1 MKTAL
6 RFTRSLNFA
15 AFIAGA
21 AALATLGTGTVQAQ
35 GNFPERPLRLI
46 VTFPPG
52 GSTDIVGRLVA
63 AKMSEGLGRQVLVEN
78 KPGAAGNIGTAE
90 AARAPADGHTLLF
103 HIVTTAVIN
112 PLTQKNLTYD
122 PLKDLAPVAM
132 IARIP
137 NVLIVNKD
145 VPAKNLSEMISW
157 LKANPGK
164 YNYGSSGTGGVMH
177 LSGELFKQQAGIDV
191 QHIPYKGSAPAMQE
205 MMAGTIT
212 FMFDNI
218 TGAIGP
224 AKSGQVKLFGVT
236 TEQRVPIAPDV
247 PTIAE
252 AGLPQFKNAS
262 WFSIFTRGGTPAP
275 VIARLEA
282 EVLKA
287 VNHPE
292 TTERLRTLG
301 AIPAPMGA
309 AQLDKFWKAEFD
321 YWRPV
326 VQGIKLE

>member
-1 MKTAL
+1 MKTAA
-6 RFTRSLNFA
+6 RFTATALA
-15 AFIAGA
+15 LM
-21 AALATLGTGTVQAQ
+21 AALAPGMTLAQ
-35 GNFPERPLRLI
+35 GAFPERPVRLI

-52 GSTDIVGRLVA
+52 GSTDIVGRLIA
-63 AKMSEGLGRQVLVEN
+63 AKMGEGLGKPVLVEN
-78 KPGAAGNIGTAE
+78 KPGAAGNIGTTE
-90 AARAPADGHTLLF
+90 AAKSAADGYTLLF

-112 PLTQKNLTYD
+112 PLTQKNLSYD
-122 PLKDLAPVAM
+122 PVRDLAPVAM

-145 VPAKNLSEMISW
+145 LPAKNLGELIAL

-164 YNYGSSGTGGVMH
+164 YNYGSSGTGGLMH

-205 MMAGTIT
+205 MMAGTIAY
-212 FMFDNI
+212 MFDNI
-218 TGAIGP
+218 TGAMVRR
-224 AKSGQVKLFGVT
+224 SGQVRLFGVT
-236 TEQRVPIAPDV
+236 TEQRVPIAPEV
-247 PTIAE
+247 PSIAE

-262 WFSIFTRGGTPAP
+262 WFSLFTRAGVPAP
-275 VIARLEA
+275 VLARLEA
-282 EVLKA
+282 EALKA
-287 VNHPE
+287 INHPE
-292 TTERLRTLG
+292 TAERLKTLG

-326 VQGIKLE
+326 VQSVKLD